1 MIALSAFFVL
11 PGGRWFHARRTVQI
25 RRIVQRKW
33 VAVDVNP
40 YEYATTTIKNPPRS
54 TQAGVANNEFC
65 TVPLAGGMVGFH
77 VRPPFVTVARLLHLQ
92 HVSEAAP

>member
-25 RRIVQRKW
+25 RRIFHRKW

-40 YEYATTTIKNPPRS
+40 YEYATATIKNRRVPRRQGWRITNFAPSPLRVVWLDFTPAPRS
-54 TQAGVANNEFC
+54 
-65 TVPLAGGMVGFH
+65 
-77 VRPPFVTVARLLHLQ
+77 
-92 HVSEAAP
+92 